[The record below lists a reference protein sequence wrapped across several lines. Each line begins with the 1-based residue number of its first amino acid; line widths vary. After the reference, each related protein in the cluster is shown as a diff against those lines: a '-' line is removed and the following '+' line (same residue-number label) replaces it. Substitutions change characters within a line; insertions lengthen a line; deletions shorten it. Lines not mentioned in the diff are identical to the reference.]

1 MFGMLKIIIYQLIG
15 TILIKLMHSD
25 DLIDPS
31 SYFIIMEKLNPKW
44 GDNIDLDVFFGGLAM
59 EPLRK
64 SMEMF
69 ELLRSYTLTY

>member
-1 MFGMLKIIIYQLIG
+1 
-15 TILIKLMHSD
+15 
-25 DLIDPS
+25 
-31 SYFIIMEKLNPKW
+31 MEKLNPKW
-44 GDNIDLDVFFGGLAM
+44 GDNIDLDVFSGGLAM